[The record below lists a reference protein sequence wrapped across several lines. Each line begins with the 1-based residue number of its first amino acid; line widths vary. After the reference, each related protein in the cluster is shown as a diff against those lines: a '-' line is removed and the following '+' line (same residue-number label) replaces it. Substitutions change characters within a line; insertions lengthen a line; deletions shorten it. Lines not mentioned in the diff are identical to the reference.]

1 VQLDR
6 RVVITGIGIVSPIG
20 NSLSE
25 SWDACKNG
33 ISGISTH
40 DTGIKDSPVNIA
52 GIVKNL
58 DFDKYL
64 DKKEQRRLDTFIQYA
79 VASSTDAINDSGF
92 NDCNIDPYRIGVNYG
107 SGIGGIHNIE
117 INSNILNNQGYRKI
131 SPFFVPG
138 SIINMSSGYISIKH
152 NLKGP
157 SMSTVTACSA
167 ANHSIGMSAR
177 SIMYGDADIMV
188 AGGAEMGSTPLGV
201 AVLLLLKLYH

>member
-92 NDCNIDPYRIGVNYG
+92 NDCNIDP
-107 SGIGGIHNIE
+107 
-117 INSNILNNQGYRKI
+117 
-131 SPFFVPG
+131 
-138 SIINMSSGYISIKH
+138 
-152 NLKGP
+152 
-157 SMSTVTACSA
+157 
-167 ANHSIGMSAR
+167 
-177 SIMYGDADIMV
+177 
-188 AGGAEMGSTPLGV
+188 
-201 AVLLLLKLYH
+201 

>member
-1 VQLDR
+1 MQLDR

-20 NSLSE
+20 NSLCK

-188 AGGAEMGSTPLGV
+188 AGGAEMGLSLI
-201 AVLLLLKLYH
+201 HI